1 MTRPAAGGSAPPS
14 GAAPGDLGSARYQD
28 GATGRTLP
36 VRLRAE
42 AAWLVILHPDGREL
56 DRWPGDGVRPL
67 PDGPPGALG
76 LEAGSAVR
84 LLPDDDATPARL
96 AAAFPAIA
104 GPAHR
109 PPRRWAAGP
118 TLAGAVLSLLLVVFV
133 LIPALAPVLTELV
146 PPSLDRRVGEAV
158 AESLADMIGADMVGD
173 EGLPRRCE
181 DPAGTAALETMLAR
195 LSGPGPHV
203 PADGFS
209 VRVVGSRM
217 VNAFALPGGI
227 LVVPAAM
234 ITVADSPEALAGVL
248 AHEMGHAVARDPMV
262 RVIRVGLFG
271 AVLSLVTGDF
281 SGGVVAA
288 LLTQALES
296 GYSQERE
303 MAADAFAADR
313 LEAAGLPVGP
323 LARLFERMRDIHGD
337 PPVWLRWLSSHPDT
351 AVRIAALEARLSRDP
366 PAGAVPLLLPEA
378 WDALRRICG
387 SVVAPEPAPPEPVG
401 GASGG
406 GVSRGGPA

>member
-1 MTRPAAGGSAPPS
+1 MTRPADAGSAPPG
-14 GAAPGDLGSARYQD
+14 GAEPGDLGSARYQD
-28 GATGRTLP
+28 GATGKTLA

-42 AAWLVILHPDGREL
+42 VAWLVILHPDGREL
-56 DRWPGDGVRPL
+56 DRWPGAKVHPL

-96 AAAFPAIA
+96 AAAFPATA

-109 PPRRWAAGP
+109 APRRWSAGL

-133 LIPALAPVLTELV
+133 LIPALAPVLAGLV
-146 PPSLDRRVGEAV
+146 PPSLERRVGEAV
-158 AESLADMIGADMVGD
+158 AESLADMVGD

-195 LSGPGPHV
+195 LSGPGPHL
-203 PADGFS
+203 PAEGFR

-217 VNAFALPGGI
+217 VNAFALPGGV

-248 AHEMGHAVARDPMV
+248 AHEMGHAVARDPTV

-271 AVLSLVTGDF
+271 AVVSLVTGDF
-281 SGGVVAA
+281 SGGVAAA

-313 LEAAGLPVGP
+313 LEAAGLPVAP
-323 LARLFERMRDIHGD
+323 LARLFGRMRDSHGD

-366 PAGAVPLLLPEA
+366 PAGAAPLLPPGA

-387 SVVAPEPAPPEPVG
+387 SVVAPETAPLGEAPREPEG
-401 GASGG
+401 GAGG
-406 GVSRGGPA
+406 RVSRGGPA